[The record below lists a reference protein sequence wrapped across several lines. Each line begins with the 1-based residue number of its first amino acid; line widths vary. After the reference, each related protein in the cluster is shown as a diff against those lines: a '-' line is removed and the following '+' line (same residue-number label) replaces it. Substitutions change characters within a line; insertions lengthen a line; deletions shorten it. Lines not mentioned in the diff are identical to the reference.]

1 MDYGLLLLRVVVGLT
16 MFAHGSQKLFGW
28 FGGGGLAGTRGW
40 LGSMGFRPPGLLAL
54 AVALAE
60 SGGLILALGL
70 LTPLG
75 ALGIAS
81 AMFVAI
87 VSVHLSKGFFV
98 GAGGFEYNLVLATS
112 AVAVAA
118 TGPGRFSLDRAF
130 HADDNWSGVWWGVGV
145 LVLSLAAGLFILT
158 ALRSTPPPQQ
168 QEA

>member
-28 FGGGGLAGTRGW
+28 FGGGGLSGTRGW
-40 LGSMGFRPPGLLAL
+40 LGSMGFRPPGLMAL

-60 SGGLILALGL
+60 SSGLIFALGL

-87 VSVHLSKGFFV
+87 VTVHLSKGFFV
-98 GAGGFEYNLVLATS
+98 GSGGFEYNLVLATS
-112 AVAVAA
+112 AIAVAA

-145 LVLSLAAGLFILT
+145 LVLAVVLGGAVVTVF
-158 ALRSTPPPQQ
+158 RSQPAPAT
-168 QEA
+168 QE

>member
-28 FGGGGLAGTRGW
+28 FGGGGLSGTRGW
-40 LGSMGFRPPGLLAL
+40 LGSMGFRPPGLMAL

-60 SGGLILALGL
+60 SSGLILALGL

-87 VSVHLSKGFFV
+87 VTVHLSKGFFV
-98 GAGGFEYNLVLATS
+98 GGGGFEYNLVLATS
-112 AVAVAA
+112 AVAIAA

-145 LVLSLAAGLFILT
+145 LVLAVVLGGLVVTVFRSQPAPQT
-158 ALRSTPPPQQ
+158 A
-168 QEA
+168 E

>member
-28 FGGGGLAGTRGW
+28 FGGGGLGGTAGW
-40 LGSMGFRPPGLLAL
+40 LAGMGFRPPGLMAVT
-54 AVALAE
+54 VALAE
-60 SGGLILALGL
+60 SSGLILALGL

-87 VSVHLSKGFFV
+87 VTVHLSKGFFV
-98 GAGGFEYNLVLATS
+98 GNGGFEYNLVLASS

-118 TGPGRFSLDRAF
+118 IGPGRFSLDRAF

-145 LVLSLAAGLFILT
+145 LVLAVVLGSLVLT
-158 ALRSTPPPQQ
+158 VFRTAPAPRD
-168 QEA
+168 